1 MRWLVAAA
9 CLFAF
14 LVTSSL
20 LGAHLPTRATTL
32 RLINFHSRV
41 FNNDRFLRVLLPPGY
56 DLPAQRHSRYPVL
69 YLSDG
74 QDLFDP
80 EASTFHSGS
89 WLLRNRMDK
98 LYANAAIPPII
109 IVGIDNAGHQMRP
122 NEYLPWP
129 DNTLRPPMPHPHGA
143 EYPTFMVREVMPY
156 IQKHFRTLSDAKY
169 VGIGGASYGAQI
181 AIYTVAREPGRFGRL
196 LIESPSVYS
205 DNYQL
210 LKIVHSMETTPGRIS
225 IGLGTN
231 EDGLAACAPGHP
243 PEDEMKDTLRLR
255 DVLVETSHRLAVI
268 LLNVTECG
276 RHTASAFGARF
287 PTAVEFL
294 YGGTIVTTQG
304 R

>member
-205 DNYQL
+205 DNYWDR
-210 LKIVHSMETTPGRIS
+210 PRIGS
-225 IGLGTN
+225 
-231 EDGLAACAPGHP
+231 
-243 PEDEMKDTLRLR
+243 
-255 DVLVETSHRLAVI
+255 
-268 LLNVTECG
+268 
-276 RHTASAFGARF
+276 
-287 PTAVEFL
+287 
-294 YGGTIVTTQG
+294 QG
-304 R
+304 

>member
-1 MRWLVAAA
+1 M
-9 CLFAF
+9 
-14 LVTSSL
+14 TSPR

-32 RLINFHSRV
+32 RFINFHSRV

-56 DLPAQRHSRYPVL
+56 DLPAQQHSRYPVL

-89 WLLRNRMDK
+89 WLLRDRMDK

-109 IVGIDNAGHQMRP
+109 IVGIDNAGHRMRP

-268 LLNVTECG
+268 LLNVTKCG